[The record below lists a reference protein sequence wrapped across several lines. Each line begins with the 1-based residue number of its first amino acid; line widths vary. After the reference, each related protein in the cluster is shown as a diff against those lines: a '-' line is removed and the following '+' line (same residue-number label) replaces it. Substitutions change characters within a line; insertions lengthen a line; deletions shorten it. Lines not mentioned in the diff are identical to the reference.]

1 MGIYS
6 TFDLQFISEPSIYI
20 GICHFLNLSA
30 YRFYKN
36 IYIKRERRGSMDVC
50 VQRIPKRCIYLS
62 RSIKISS
69 ILCICIWSSL
79 FANVCALKWNG
90 LLVIF
95 NSLQCSHE
103 LEVIAISGLVTS
115 WIALLEFPKRE
126 EYMEILEV

>member
-69 ILCICIWSSL
+69 ILCICI
-79 FANVCALKWNG
+79 
-90 LLVIF
+90 
-95 NSLQCSHE
+95 
-103 LEVIAISGLVTS
+103 
-115 WIALLEFPKRE
+115 
-126 EYMEILEV
+126 

>member
-69 ILCICIWSSL
+69 ILCICIRSSL
-79 FANVCALKWNG
+79 FANVCALK
-90 LLVIF
+90 
-95 NSLQCSHE
+95 
-103 LEVIAISGLVTS
+103 
-115 WIALLEFPKRE
+115 
-126 EYMEILEV
+126 